1 MPYVAGRLF
10 TGQVTGIGTAT
21 PVQLG
26 GGTLPA
32 IHEVLIQNDPAGGAN
47 MLVGN
52 ATSQYIVLT
61 PGQAISL
68 PVVSLTLVWV
78 KMATATGTANWLAT
92 E

>member
-1 MPYVAGRLF
+1 
-10 TGQVTGIGTAT
+10 
-21 PVQLG
+21 
-26 GGTLPA
+26 
-32 IHEVLIQNDPAGGAN
+32 
-47 MLVGN
+47 VGN